1 MSKEVFISHSSKN
14 FKEAKKICDCLEKKN
29 IECFIAPRDLTPGQ
43 IYGEEIVRGI
53 DECNKFILIASK
65 DAFESQHVLREVE
78 RAVNSNMKIYVYKI
92 EDVEVPK
99 SFEYFIMLSQ
109 WIDASFTSKIDDLA
123 NIIKEEDKKEA
134 ENKAAEDKINA
145 NESPDSDAGN
155 KADNSDSISGNA
167 SGNKIADA
175 HLSKNSQNN
184 KSDSKKAI
192 IGIVTAIAL
201 IIVIAIVVIFN
212 KNSNNDKTKNDNKKS
227 DVSENVNAK
236 DNDNNKN
243 NVEDVNNDN
252 SDKNVSKDTSDCKVG
267 DIITM
272 GTYNGKPIEWIVL
285 NIDDKGNKYILAKDS
300 ISIKAY
306 DSAESGEWNKINDT
320 TEFERD
326 KEAEYSDEELI
337 NAKGS
342 NDWSTSNIRIWLN
355 SQDKKVKYE
364 GNSPDSKAF
373 YDSRIA
379 YDKEEGFLNAF
390 TEDEINKIVETNGDY
405 VFLPSVEEVNDYII
419 NGDVIFPEA
428 EVTKEALDADRTGE
442 VSALTSEYGGKFPWF
457 TRTKSDDGSYKVVC
471 VFSEDYST
479 DGTPFYAESVG
490 TPRGIRPAMV
500 IK

>member
-109 WIDASFTSKIDDLA
+109 WIDASFTSKIDDLT

-134 ENKAAEDKINA
+134 ENKAVA
-145 NESPDSDAGN
+145 NESSDGKSN
-155 KADNSDSISGNA
+155 VNYVDR
-167 SGNKIADA
+167 
-175 HLSKNSQNN
+175 
-184 KSDSKKAI
+184 KSDNKKAI
-192 IGIVTAIAL
+192 IGIVTGIAL
-201 IIVIAIVVIFN
+201 IIVIAIAVIFN

-227 DVSENVNAK
+227 DISENVDAK

-243 NVEDVNNDN
+243 NVEDMNNDN

-285 NIDDKGNKYILAKDS
+285 DIDDKGNKYILAKDS

-342 NDWSTSNIRIWLN
+342 NDWSKSNIRIWLN

-364 GNSPDSKAF
+364 GTSPDSKAL

-390 TEDEINKIVETNGDY
+390 TKDEMNKIVETNGDY

-428 EVTKEALDADRTGE
+428 EITKEALDADRTGE
-442 VSALTSEYGGKFPWF
+442 VSALASEYGDRFPWF
-457 TRTKSDDGSYKVVC
+457 TRTKSDDSSYKVVC

>member
-134 ENKAAEDKINA
+134 ENKAAA
-145 NESPDSDAGN
+145 NESSDGKSN
-155 KADNSDSISGNA
+155 VNYVDR
-167 SGNKIADA
+167 
-175 HLSKNSQNN
+175 
-184 KSDSKKAI
+184 KSDNKKAI
-192 IGIVTAIAL
+192 IGIVTGIAL
-201 IIVIAIVVIFN
+201 IIVIAIAVIFN
-212 KNSNNDKTKNDNKKS
+212 KNSNNDRTKNDNKKS
-227 DVSENVNAK
+227 DISENVDAK
-236 DNDNNKN
+236 DNANNKN
-243 NVEDVNNDN
+243 NVEDMNNDN

-342 NDWSTSNIRIWLN
+342 NDWSKSNIRIWLN

-364 GNSPDSKAF
+364 GTSPDSKAL

-390 TEDEINKIVETNGDY
+390 TKDEMNKIVETNGDY
-405 VFLPSVEEVNDYII
+405 VFLSSVEEVNDYII

-428 EVTKEALDADRTGE
+428 EITKEALDADRTGE
-442 VSALTSEYGGKFPWF
+442 VSALASEYGGRFPWF
-457 TRTKSDDGSYKVVC
+457 TRTKSDDSSYKVVC

>member
-1 MSKEVFISHSSKN
+1 
-14 FKEAKKICDCLEKKN
+14 
-29 IECFIAPRDLTPGQ
+29 
-43 IYGEEIVRGI
+43 
-53 DECNKFILIASK
+53 
-65 DAFESQHVLREVE
+65 
-78 RAVNSNMKIYVYKI
+78 MKIYVYKI

-109 WIDASFTSKIDDLA
+109 WIDASFTSKIDDLT

-134 ENKAAEDKINA
+134 ENKAVA
-145 NESPDSDAGN
+145 NESSDGKSN
-155 KADNSDSISGNA
+155 VNYVDR
-167 SGNKIADA
+167 
-175 HLSKNSQNN
+175 
-184 KSDSKKAI
+184 KSDNKKAI
-192 IGIVTAIAL
+192 IGIVTGIAL
-201 IIVIAIVVIFN
+201 IIVIAIAVIFN

-227 DVSENVNAK
+227 DISENVDAK

-243 NVEDVNNDN
+243 NVEDMNNDN

-285 NIDDKGNKYILAKDS
+285 DIDDKGNKYILAKDS

-342 NDWSTSNIRIWLN
+342 NDWSKSNIRIWLN

-364 GNSPDSKAF
+364 GTSPDSKAL

-390 TEDEINKIVETNGDY
+390 TKDEMNKIVETNGDY

-428 EVTKEALDADRTGE
+428 EITKEALDADRTGE
-442 VSALTSEYGGKFPWF
+442 VSALASEYGDRFPWF
-457 TRTKSDDGSYKVVC
+457 TRTKSDDSSYKVVC

>member
-92 EDVEVPK
+92 EDTEVPK

-134 ENKAAEDKINA
+134 ENKAAA
-145 NESPDSDAGN
+145 NESSDGKSN
-155 KADNSDSISGNA
+155 VNYVDR
-167 SGNKIADA
+167 
-175 HLSKNSQNN
+175 
-184 KSDSKKAI
+184 KSDNKKAI
-192 IGIVTAIAL
+192 IGIVTGIAL
-201 IIVIAIVVIFN
+201 IIVIAIAVIFN
-212 KNSNNDKTKNDNKKS
+212 KNSNNDRTKNDNKKS
-227 DVSENVNAK
+227 DISENVDAK
-236 DNDNNKN
+236 DNANNKN
-243 NVEDVNNDN
+243 NVEDMNNDN

-342 NDWSTSNIRIWLN
+342 NDWSKSNIRIWLN

-364 GNSPDSKAF
+364 GTSPDSKAL

-390 TEDEINKIVETNGDY
+390 TKDEMNKIVETNGDY

-428 EVTKEALDADRTGE
+428 EITKEALDADRTGE
-442 VSALTSEYGGKFPWF
+442 VSALASEYGGRFPWF
-457 TRTKSDDGSYKVVC
+457 TRTKSDDSSYKVVC

-479 DGTPFYAESVG
+479 DGTPFYTESVG

>member
-134 ENKAAEDKINA
+134 ENKAVA
-145 NESPDSDAGN
+145 NESSDGKSN
-155 KADNSDSISGNA
+155 VNYVDR
-167 SGNKIADA
+167 
-175 HLSKNSQNN
+175 
-184 KSDSKKAI
+184 KSDNKKAI
-192 IGIVTAIAL
+192 IGIVTGIAL
-201 IIVIAIVVIFN
+201 IIVIAIAVIFN

-227 DVSENVNAK
+227 DISENVDAK

-243 NVEDVNNDN
+243 NVEDMNNDN

-272 GTYNGKPIEWIVL
+272 GQ
-285 NIDDKGNKYILAKDS
+285 
-300 ISIKAY
+300 
-306 DSAESGEWNKINDT
+306 
-320 TEFERD
+320 R
-326 KEAEYSDEELI
+326 
-337 NAKGS
+337 
-342 NDWSTSNIRIWLN
+342 
-355 SQDKKVKYE
+355 
-364 GNSPDSKAF
+364 
-373 YDSRIA
+373 
-379 YDKEEGFLNAF
+379 
-390 TEDEINKIVETNGDY
+390 
-405 VFLPSVEEVNDYII
+405 
-419 NGDVIFPEA
+419 
-428 EVTKEALDADRTGE
+428 
-442 VSALTSEYGGKFPWF
+442 
-457 TRTKSDDGSYKVVC
+457 
-471 VFSEDYST
+471 
-479 DGTPFYAESVG
+479 
-490 TPRGIRPAMV
+490 
-500 IK
+500 

>member
-134 ENKAAEDKINA
+134 ENKAVKNKSAA
-145 NESPDSDAGN
+145 NESSDGKSVVN
-155 KADNSDSISGNA
+155 CADKKTDN
-167 SGNKIADA
+167 
-175 HLSKNSQNN
+175 
-184 KSDSKKAI
+184 KKAI
-192 IGIVTAIAL
+192 IGIVTGIAL
-201 IIVIAIVVIFN
+201 IIVIAIAVIFN
-212 KNSNNDKTKNDNKKS
+212 KNGNNDKTKNDNKKS

-243 NVEDVNNDN
+243 NAEDINNNN
-252 SDKNVSKDTSDCKVG
+252 SDKNVSKDTTDCKVG

-306 DSAESGEWNKINDT
+306 DSAKSGEWNKINDT

-326 KEAEYSDEELI
+326 KEAEYSDGELI

-342 NDWSTSNIRIWLN
+342 NDWCKSNIRIWLN
-355 SQDKKVKYE
+355 SRDKKVKYE
-364 GNSPDSKAF
+364 ETSPDSKAF

-390 TEDEINKIVETNGDY
+390 TEDEINKIVETDGDY

-428 EVTKEALDADRTGE
+428 EITKEALDADRTGE
-442 VSALTSEYGGKFPWF
+442 VSALASEYGGKFPWF
-457 TRTKSDDGSYKVVC
+457 TRTKSDDSIYKVVC

-479 DGTPFYAESVG
+479 DGTPFYAEAVG
-490 TPRGIRPAMV
+490 TPRGIRPAMI

>member
-134 ENKAAEDKINA
+134 ENKAVA
-145 NESPDSDAGN
+145 NESSDGKSN
-155 KADNSDSISGNA
+155 VNYVDR
-167 SGNKIADA
+167 
-175 HLSKNSQNN
+175 
-184 KSDSKKAI
+184 KSDNKKAI
-192 IGIVTAIAL
+192 IGIVTGIAL
-201 IIVIAIVVIFN
+201 IIVIAIAVIFN

-227 DVSENVNAK
+227 DISENVDAK

-243 NVEDVNNDN
+243 NVEDMNNDN

-285 NIDDKGNKYILAKDS
+285 DIDDKGNKYILAKDS

-342 NDWSTSNIRIWLN
+342 NDWSKSNIRIWLN
-355 SQDKKVKYE
+355 SQDEKVKYE
-364 GNSPDSKAF
+364 GTSPDSKAL

-390 TEDEINKIVETNGDY
+390 TKDEMNKIVETNGDY

-428 EVTKEALDADRTGE
+428 EITKEALDADRTGE
-442 VSALTSEYGGKFPWF
+442 VSALASEYGGRFPWF
-457 TRTKSDDGSYKVVC
+457 TRTKSDDSSYKVVC

>member
-14 FKEAKKICDCLEKKN
+14 FNEAKKICDCLEKKN

-53 DECNKFILIASK
+53 DECTKFILIASK

-109 WIDASFTSKIDDLA
+109 WIDASFTSKIDELA
-123 NIIKEEDKKEA
+123 NIIKEEDKKETENKT
-134 ENKAAEDKINA
+134 ENKAVANEGSDGKSVVNYADKKIN
-145 NESPDSDAGN
+145 N
-155 KADNSDSISGNA
+155 
-167 SGNKIADA
+167 
-175 HLSKNSQNN
+175 
-184 KSDSKKAI
+184 KKAI
-192 IGIVTAIAL
+192 ISIATGIAL
-201 IIVIAIVVIFN
+201 IIVIAITVIFN
-212 KNSNNDKTKNDNKKS
+212 KNTNNDNKKS
-227 DVSENVNAK
+227 DVSENVNVK
-236 DNDNNKN
+236 DNDKN
-243 NVEDVNNDN
+243 NAEDMNNNN
-252 SDKNVSKDTSDCKVG
+252 SDKNVSKETTDCKVG

-285 NIDDKGNKYILAKDS
+285 NIDDKGNKYILAKYS

-306 DSAESGEWNKINDT
+306 DSAKSGEWNKINDT

-342 NDWSTSNIRIWLN
+342 NDWSKSNIRIWLN

-390 TEDEINKIVETNGDY
+390 TEDELNKIVETNGDY
-405 VFLPSVEEVNDYII
+405 VFLPSIEEVNDYII

-428 EVTKEALDADRTGE
+428 EITKEALDADRTGE
-442 VSALTSEYGGKFPWF
+442 VSALASEYGGKFPWF
-457 TRTKSDDGSYKVVC
+457 TRTKSDDSSYKVVC

-479 DGTPFYAESVG
+479 NGTPFYAETVG
-490 TPRGIRPAMV
+490 APRGIRPAMI

>member
-134 ENKAAEDKINA
+134 ENKASENKTTEDKAAEGKINV

-155 KADNSDSISGNA
+155 KSDN
-167 SGNKIADA
+167 
-175 HLSKNSQNN
+175 
-184 KSDSKKAI
+184 KKAI

-201 IIVIAIVVIFN
+201 IIVIAIAVIFN

-243 NVEDVNNDN
+243 NVENMNNDN
-252 SDKNVSKDTSDCKVG
+252 SDKNVSKDTTDCKVG

-342 NDWSTSNIRIWLN
+342 NDWSKSNIRIWLN
-355 SQDKKVKYE
+355 SRDKKVKYE
-364 GNSPDSKAF
+364 GTSPDSKAF

-390 TEDEINKIVETNGDY
+390 TEDEINKIVETDGDY

-428 EVTKEALDADRTGE
+428 EITKEALDADRTGE
-442 VSALTSEYGGKFPWF
+442 VSALASEYGGKFPWF
-457 TRTKSDDGSYKVVC
+457 TRTKSDDSIYKVVC

-479 DGTPFYAESVG
+479 DGTPFYAEAVG
-490 TPRGIRPAMV
+490 TPRGIRPAMI

>member
-92 EDVEVPK
+92 EDTEVPK

-134 ENKAAEDKINA
+134 ENKAAA
-145 NESPDSDAGN
+145 NESSDGKSN
-155 KADNSDSISGNA
+155 VNYVDR
-167 SGNKIADA
+167 
-175 HLSKNSQNN
+175 
-184 KSDSKKAI
+184 KSDNKKAI
-192 IGIVTAIAL
+192 IGIVTGIAL
-201 IIVIAIVVIFN
+201 IIVIAIAVIFN
-212 KNSNNDKTKNDNKKS
+212 KNSNNDRTKNDNKKS
-227 DVSENVNAK
+227 DISENVDAK
-236 DNDNNKN
+236 DNANNKN
-243 NVEDVNNDN
+243 NVEDMNNDN

-342 NDWSTSNIRIWLN
+342 NDWSKSNIRIWLN

-364 GNSPDSKAF
+364 GTSPDSKAL

-390 TEDEINKIVETNGDY
+390 TKDEMNKIVETNGDY

-428 EVTKEALDADRTGE
+428 EITKEALDADRTGE
-442 VSALTSEYGGKFPWF
+442 VSALASEYGGRFPWF
-457 TRTKSDDGSYKVVC
+457 TRTKSDDSSYKVVC

>member
-134 ENKAAEDKINA
+134 ENKAVA
-145 NESPDSDAGN
+145 NESSDGKSN
-155 KADNSDSISGNA
+155 VNYVDR
-167 SGNKIADA
+167 
-175 HLSKNSQNN
+175 
-184 KSDSKKAI
+184 KSDNKKAI
-192 IGIVTAIAL
+192 IGIVTGIAL
-201 IIVIAIVVIFN
+201 IIVIAIAVIFN

-227 DVSENVNAK
+227 DISENVDAK

-243 NVEDVNNDN
+243 NVEDMNNDN

-285 NIDDKGNKYILAKDS
+285 DIDDKGNKYILAKDS

-342 NDWSTSNIRIWLN
+342 NDWSKSNIRIWLN

-364 GNSPDSKAF
+364 GTSPDSKAL

-390 TEDEINKIVETNGDY
+390 TKDEMNKIVETNGDY

-428 EVTKEALDADRTGE
+428 EITKEALDADRTGE
-442 VSALTSEYGGKFPWF
+442 VSALASEYGGRFPWF
-457 TRTKSDDGSYKVVC
+457 TRTKSDDSSYKVVC

>member
-92 EDVEVPK
+92 EDTEVPK

-134 ENKAAEDKINA
+134 ENKAVA
-145 NESPDSDAGN
+145 NESSDGKSN
-155 KADNSDSISGNA
+155 VNYVDR
-167 SGNKIADA
+167 
-175 HLSKNSQNN
+175 
-184 KSDSKKAI
+184 KSDNKKAI
-192 IGIVTAIAL
+192 IGIVTGIAL
-201 IIVIAIVVIFN
+201 IIVIAIAVIFN
-212 KNSNNDKTKNDNKKS
+212 KNSNNDRTKNDNKKS
-227 DVSENVNAK
+227 DISENVDAK
-236 DNDNNKN
+236 DNANNKN
-243 NVEDVNNDN
+243 NVEDMNNDN

-342 NDWSTSNIRIWLN
+342 NDWSKSNIRIWLN

-364 GNSPDSKAF
+364 GTSPDSKAL

-390 TEDEINKIVETNGDY
+390 TKDEMNKIVETNGDY

-428 EVTKEALDADRTGE
+428 EITKEALDADRTGE
-442 VSALTSEYGGKFPWF
+442 VSALASEYGGRFPWF
-457 TRTKSDDGSYKVVC
+457 TRTKSDDSSYKVVC